1 MRHARLTFVAAM
13 IVAASSSILVI
24 RETCGQET
32 IVVTE
37 DPAAGDMTPPGSDC
51 GCKGVQRPPWHDS
64 VRGPACGPVCAPH
77 GGVFHADP
85 RGQLQA
91 KHQCRS
97 GHVRLPSCFP
107 RLHTWCAEGYMPTP
121 RPLALPRC
129 HQCGA
134 PIEPGF

>member
-121 RPLALPRC
+121 KPLALPRC
-129 HQCGA
+129 RQCGA
-134 PIEPGF
+134 ILEGGY